1 MSVTNPLT
9 YNGYVTQVA
18 TMAVV
23 NTQTVDGIVSST
35 DPAFNT
41 IIPQMLNYAEMRIQR
56 DIDFLQNT
64 ARQTFAITSPT
75 TNYVE
80 ISNAKFKTV
89 ETVNAWN
96 YSNTEVLAT
105 LLPTTKEFIQNVY
118 PVSYTASNWGL
129 PKYFYLLGD
138 YTSQLINKL
147 YIAPQSSDYITLEV
161 IGSSYMDSLY
171 TYSANAA
178 EAQSSTTYISTY
190 LPDMLV
196 IASMIYIS
204 AYQRNFGRQSD
215 DPAMA
220 QSYEAQYKALLPSA
234 LSEEGKKS
242 FQASAWSSMSIPA
255 IATPTR

>member
-23 NTQTVDGIVSST
+23 NTQTIDGIVSST
-35 DPAFNT
+35 DAAFNT

-64 ARQTFAITSPT
+64 SRQTFTVSSST
-75 TNYVE
+75 QNYIE

-89 ETVNAWN
+89 ETVRTVDTTTLEQI
-96 YSNTEVLAT
+96 SVLT
-105 LLPTTKEFIQNVY
+105 PTTKEFVQNVY
-118 PVSYTASNWGL
+118 PLSYSSENWGT
-129 PKYFYLLGD
+129 PRYFYLLGD
-138 YTSQLINKL
+138 FESQLVNKL
-147 YIAPQSSDYITLEV
+147 YFAPQVDTPMSFEV
-161 IGSSYMDSLY
+161 VGSSYMDGLY
-171 TYSANAA
+171 TYSTTASN
-178 EAQSSTTYISTY
+178 AQSMTTYISTY

-220 QSYEAQYKALLPSA
+220 QSYESQYKALLPSA
-234 LSEEGKKS
+234 MSEEFKKS